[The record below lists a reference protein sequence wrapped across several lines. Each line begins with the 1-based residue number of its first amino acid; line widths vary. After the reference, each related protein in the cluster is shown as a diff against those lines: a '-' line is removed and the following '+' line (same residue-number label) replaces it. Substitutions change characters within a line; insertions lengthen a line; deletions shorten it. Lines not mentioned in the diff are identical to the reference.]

1 VKGDTLP
8 LSENAVAGYDV
19 ALAPQTSRDLDQLDQ
34 ELDHLSAAIEML
46 DNSTTLYQRPEGTS
60 IDVGPQ
66 AQASDP
72 EPMRSPVAARVASHT
87 ERVREHRQ
95 CLEALARRLDT

>member
-34 ELDHLSAAIEML
+34 ELDQLGAAIEML

-60 IDVGPQ
+60 IDL
-66 AQASDP
+66 AQTQPSDP

-87 ERVREHRQ
+87 ARVREHRQ
-95 CLEALARRLDT
+95 RLEALARRIDT

>member
-1 VKGDTLP
+1 LP

-34 ELDHLSAAIEML
+34 ELDQLGAAIEML
-46 DNSTTLYQRPEGTS
+46 DNSTMLYQRPEGTS
-60 IDVGPQ
+60 IDVPQ

-72 EPMRSPVAARVASHT
+72 EPVRSPVAARVRSAHRTGDGSPPASGSA
-87 ERVREHRQ
+87 RA
-95 CLEALARRLDT
+95 EAGHLA